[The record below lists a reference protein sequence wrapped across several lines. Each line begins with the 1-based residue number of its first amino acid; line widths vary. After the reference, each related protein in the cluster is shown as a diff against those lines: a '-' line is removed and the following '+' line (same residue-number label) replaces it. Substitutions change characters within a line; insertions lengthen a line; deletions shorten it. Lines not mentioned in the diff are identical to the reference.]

1 MTISSQI
8 IEVLNDLCMKF
19 GMAIDW
25 SQENV
30 TPYLQE
36 LAGKYI
42 SWEVATSWAWIVLGV
57 VLILIGIIACIVEF
71 KTDMTCGFLFVVSC
85 FAIVIGV
92 FAVGDQVFDIL
103 TCQYF
108 PEKAIFEY
116 VKSFMSNT

>member
-30 TPYLQE
+30 MPYLQE

-57 VLILIGIIACIVEF
+57 IAILIGIALLIFECKTNVDDFLCFIACVFFALGAFIVV
-71 KTDMTCGFLFVVSC
+71 C
-85 FAIVIGV
+85 
-92 FAVGDQVFDIL
+92 QVFDIL
-103 TCQYF
+103 ECKYF

-116 VKSFMSNT
+116 IKSFMSNT